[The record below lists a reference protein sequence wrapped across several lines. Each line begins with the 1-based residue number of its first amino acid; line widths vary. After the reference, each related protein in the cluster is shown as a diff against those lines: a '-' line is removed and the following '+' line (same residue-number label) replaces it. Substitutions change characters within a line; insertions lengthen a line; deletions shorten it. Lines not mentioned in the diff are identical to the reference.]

1 MRKQGGMAAIS
12 NAVGPTENV
21 KPDPPVV
28 APPVEE
34 KKPEPEVIAPPLSVP
49 FGLG

>member
-1 MRKQGGMAAIS
+1 MAAIS
-12 NAVGPTENV
+12 NAVGATENL

-34 KKPEPEVIAPPLSVP
+34 KKAEEIVA
-49 FGLG
+49 